1 MRLLLLQF
9 TSPTETDPAPRFC
22 PYLGVLAS
30 LLQQQGHTL
39 TLAALPGFAPHRI
52 REAIISD
59 RPEYLLVEL
68 TPFSLTAARRT
79 VVDIAEKYKLPV
91 VALGP
96 AATARPG
103 PSLSQPGVEAVFVGE
118 YEVTAVEYFRAVEQG
133 ESPSGIPGAWVR
145 DDQRAAKGPPRP
157 PVQGLEVLPFPDREL
172 FQYARHVDRTGEAD
186 VQVSRG
192 CPRWC
197 AHCLNDWFLE
207 LYEEFGHTVRRR
219 SPQNVLEEIARLL
232 EEYDGIHR
240 LRLTGHSAVTDEP
253 WLAEFVEAYR
263 RKHSLPWRAHL
274 PLAAVTPEVARLL
287 AEGGCTRVHTHLG
300 SGNRFIR
307 QEVLAM
313 KVSDAEVV
321 RATGLLRAAGM
332 KVAATVFVG
341 CPYETEITLEHT
353 VTLAT
358 QAGFDRVEGKVFYPA
373 PGTRAAEVCR
383 ENGWLTGRGE
393 ECYWSGRS
401 VLNMPALSAGQIEA
415 VAEKFPSLL
424 KRSGAAK
431 LRKLL
436 ARHSG

>member
-1 MRLLLLQF
+1 
-9 TSPTETDPAPRFC
+9 
-22 PYLGVLAS
+22 
-30 LLQQQGHTL
+30 
-39 TLAALPGFAPHRI
+39 
-52 REAIISD
+52 
-59 RPEYLLVEL
+59 
-68 TPFSLTAARRT
+68 
-79 VVDIAEKYKLPV
+79 
-91 VALGP
+91 
-96 AATARPG
+96 
-103 PSLSQPGVEAVFVGE
+103 
-118 YEVTAVEYFRAVEQG
+118 
-133 ESPSGIPGAWVR
+133 
-145 DDQRAAKGPPRP
+145 
-157 PVQGLEVLPFPDREL
+157 
-172 FQYARHVDRTGEAD
+172 
-186 VQVSRG
+186 
-192 CPRWC
+192 
-197 AHCLNDWFLE
+197 
-207 LYEEFGHTVRRR
+207 
-219 SPQNVLEEIARLL
+219 
-232 EEYDGIHR
+232 
-240 LRLTGHSAVTDEP
+240 VTDEP